1 MDEREN
7 METGQWYFPGKPCR
21 KCGLREIDYSE
32 NKNSILCSEC
42 REELIKYP
50 FPKKMILAAVLVL
63 VLVIVAMAR
72 TPGIIRMYKMYS
84 QAEEQSE
91 NGDVYPAL
99 LNLQTVLDSY
109 PSSIPAA
116 VSMTDIAMEHGYY
129 DVAAYALNNY
139 LVGKE
144 VNDSTYA
151 RLMRYTDKLSQY
163 YDTMDQVEQLYAAV
177 GEDMGQE
184 VQEEADLEAVI
195 ELMRAK
201 LLDMTEREDLD
212 KGLLYYYLASLAV
225 DEKEHV
231 EYLEASVK
239 ADPLLGFPEVELGT
253 YRRSSGDLEGAREC
267 YVSVL
272 ENDRSN
278 TAALRAMGI
287 LKMLEGDKES
297 GLSDVRK
304 AFELNPDET
313 YVRETL
319 VIALLE
325 CGLKEEADS
334 LLSQFEGEGIEFDDD
349 FSTYLNGDVSLYD
362 YYVGR

>member
-7 METGQWYFPGKPCR
+7 METDQWHFPGEPCR

-63 VLVIVAMAR
+63 VHVIVAMAR
-72 TPGIIRMYKMYS
+72 TPGIIRMYQMYS
-84 QAEEQSE
+84 QAEEQADG
-91 NGDVYPAL
+91 GDVYPAI
-99 LNLQTVLDSY
+99 LNLQTVLESY

-129 DVAAYALNNY
+129 DVATYALNNY

-144 VNDSTYA
+144 INDSTYA
-151 RLMRYTDKLSQY
+151 RLMRYTDKLNRY
-163 YDTMDQVEQLYAAV
+163 YDTEDQVEQLYASA
-177 GEDMGQE
+177 GEEMGQE
-184 VQEEADLEAVI
+184 VKEEDLDAVI
-195 ELMRAK
+195 EAMREK

-225 DEKEHV
+225 DEKDRM

-253 YRRSSGDLEGAREC
+253 YRRSIGDLEGAREC
-267 YVSVL
+267 YISVL
-272 ENDRSN
+272 ENDRNN

-304 AFELNPDET
+304 AFELNPDEMF
-313 YVRETL
+313 VRETL
-319 VIALLE
+319 VIALME